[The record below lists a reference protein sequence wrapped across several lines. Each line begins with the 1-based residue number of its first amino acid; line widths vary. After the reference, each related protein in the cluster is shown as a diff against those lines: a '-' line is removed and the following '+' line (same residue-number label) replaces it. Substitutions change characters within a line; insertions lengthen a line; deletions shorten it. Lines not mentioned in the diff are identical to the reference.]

1 MAKLDGPP
9 QKIAAP
15 VEVVEAAPKNDL
27 LAQQFSDQ
35 LSEIQSAIEQ
45 FKPEP
50 VAVAQEDPELTLTLN
65 NAAFCTKITGFG
77 QFESFAANTFSGS
90 QRTLL
95 YCEVENQTSKRFTSF
110 DGSDQ
115 FETVLHGAI
124 VIYDA
129 NGQVV
134 QTEKFPAIK
143 DIARTQRRDFYVY
156 FPVQFNELAKG
167 DYQLELS
174 VHDVAGNETVV
185 LRPVMRF
192 SVK

>member
-1 MAKLDGPP
+1 M
-9 QKIAAP
+9 
-15 VEVVEAAPKNDL
+15 
-27 LAQQFSDQ
+27 
-35 LSEIQSAIEQ
+35 
-45 FKPEP
+45 
-50 VAVAQEDPELTLTLN
+50 AVAQEDPELTLTLN

-95 YCEVENQTSKRFTSF
+95 YCEVENQTSKRFTGF

-115 FETVLHGAI
+115 FETVLHGSV

-129 NGQVV
+129 NDRVV

-143 DIARTQRRDFYVY
+143 DIARQQRKDFYVY
-156 FPVQFNELAKG
+156 FPVQFNELARG
-167 DYQLELS
+167 DYRLELS
-174 VHDVAGNETVV
+174 VEDVAGNETTV
-185 LRPVMRF
+185 LRPFMRF